1 MSGETGIS
9 NAYLL
14 FAIPSVM
21 FNFLKRILGTS
32 GEKLPASESTKVS
45 APAAATPR
53 PAEKP
58 AGGMEVASLT
68 LRSILEKFPPD
79 LKAMVN
85 QLPDSAVKVVLPV
98 NAILKQLA
106 SGAVKMSLAS
116 LVRQSPP
123 GVFRKA
129 DIEEKRMVD
138 VPLSEVFK
146 TVNPAR
152 LQRRADQR
160 QYDVPENAAGLFGQN
175 GQARNVTPLAQA
187 PVAVPAAE
195 PEVAPVAEPASEVRP
210 ESTEEAAPVEAFP
223 KPEPMRVLKMPGLTP
238 SPEPA
243 SATAPSPTSAQPS
256 KSNIVAKV
264 EPRPEPK
271 WQAANGELVLSFVE
285 IASTWPE
292 GVRAELTMLTGD
304 TRLVLP
310 VSAVAPGLQKG
321 KLAFRW
327 SQVKQWFRPALKG
340 AVAIP
345 EDLDLVFPLKIVAP
359 AFVAAN
365 GSAKRREN
373 VTVDQTLPDFFGPS
387 AGKTPAPVAAAKA
400 PEEEA
405 PPMPKP
411 VAQAKPD
418 SGAAADFSL
427 VRAPSEQPE
436 TEDNV
441 AFAREPEPVVEPPPV
456 PAGALQLS
464 ITKESLAAPNP
475 APRPVAEE
483 PTIADPLEGAP
494 TTLATLF
501 GQAEKPSWTPAELVT
516 NTCRLPG
523 VVGAV
528 VALEEGLVV
537 AQILPD
543 GFAAETFAAFMPQ
556 IFGKLERYVQEM
568 NLGPTNEITIH
579 SANGTCHFARCG
591 KVYLATL
598 GQPGGT
604 LPAGLSL
611 IPAEL
616 AAHHH

>member
-1 MSGETGIS
+1 
-9 NAYLL
+9 
-14 FAIPSVM
+14 M
-21 FNFLKRILGTS
+21 FNFLKRILGTN
-32 GEKLPASESTKVS
+32 GDKTAASASSTIT
-45 APAAATPR
+45 APAAAAPR
-53 PAEKP
+53 PAEKA

-79 LKAMVN
+79 LKAIVN
-85 QLPDSAVKVVLPV
+85 QLPDPDVKVVLPV
-98 NAILKQLA
+98 STILKQLA

-116 LVRQSPP
+116 LLRQSPP

-129 DIEEKRMVD
+129 EIEEKRMVD

-175 GQARNVTPLAQA
+175 GQARNVTP
-187 PVAVPAAE
+187 PASQQPAE
-195 PEVAPVAEPASEVRP
+195 PAVEPASEAQP
-210 ESTEEAAPVEAFP
+210 EPAAESSASIESFP
-223 KPEPMRVLKMPGLTP
+223 KPEPIRVLKMPGLTASSEAVAP
-238 SPEPA
+238 KEPA
-243 SATAPSPTSAQPS
+243 PSAAQPA
-256 KSNIVAKV
+256 KPNTVAKV
-264 EPRPEPK
+264 EPRAEPNRP
-271 WQAANGELVLSFVE
+271 AANGELVLSFVE

-292 GVRAELTMLTGD
+292 GVRSELTMLTGD

-321 KLAFRW
+321 KLAFPW
-327 SQVKQWFRPALKG
+327 SQVRLWFRPALKS

-345 EDLDLVFPLKIVAP
+345 EDLDLVFPLKVVAP

-373 VTVDQTLPDFFGPS
+373 VVLDQTLPDFFGPT
-387 AGKTPAPVAAAKA
+387 AGRTHAPAAKVVAPAEEAAPAPEPIAEAKPARIAA
-400 PEEEA
+400 PELTLAREPATAPEA
-405 PPMPKP
+405 
-411 VAQAKPD
+411 
-418 SGAAADFSL
+418 
-427 VRAPSEQPE
+427 
-436 TEDNV
+436 EDNV
-441 AFAREPEPVVEPPPV
+441 TFSREPQAAIEPAPTPT
-456 PAGALQLS
+456 GALQLS
-464 ITKESLAAPNP
+464 ITKESLTAPVPTP
-475 APRPVAEE
+475 APAATE
-483 PTIADPLEGAP
+483 PAIAVPAKGALV
-494 TTLATLF
+494 TLGTLF
-501 GQAEKPSWTPAELVT
+501 QQPEKSSWTPAELVAH
-516 NTCRLPG
+516 TCKLPG
-523 VVGAV
+523 VAGAV

-537 AQILPD
+537 AHRLPE

-556 IFGKLERYVQEM
+556 IFGKLEHYAQEM
-568 NLGPTNEITIH
+568 NLGATNEITIQ
-579 SANGTCHFARCG
+579 SASGACHFVRHG